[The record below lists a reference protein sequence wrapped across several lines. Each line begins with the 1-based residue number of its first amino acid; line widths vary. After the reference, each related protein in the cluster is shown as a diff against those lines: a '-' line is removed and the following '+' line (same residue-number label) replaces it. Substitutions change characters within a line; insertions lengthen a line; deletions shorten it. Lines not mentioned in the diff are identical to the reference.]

1 MFCYHVSL
9 WRVDGKY
16 TLSGEILAQ
25 MAQNE
30 NFVRQSNKNMRQKYQ
45 KAQKSTLRQ
54 IKSAPKFLHLR
65 YNTYQRLIERVSK
78 ITGGEQNIVKKSL
91 SFDQNQ
97 NKVVA

>member
-65 YNTYQRLIERVSK
+65 YTVTPNSKLFTENKEITLRVLIKV
-78 ITGGEQNIVKKSL
+78 L
-91 SFDQNQ
+91 SR
-97 NKVVA
+97 